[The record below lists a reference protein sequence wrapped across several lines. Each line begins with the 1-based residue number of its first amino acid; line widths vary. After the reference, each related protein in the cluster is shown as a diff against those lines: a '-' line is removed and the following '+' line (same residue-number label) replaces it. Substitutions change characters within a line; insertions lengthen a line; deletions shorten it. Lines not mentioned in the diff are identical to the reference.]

1 MNERSAGCKVKF
13 AAALAVCAVLSVVLP
28 LDGGAQALRPGGLPA
43 QGQSP
48 PQPPLPPASQYAP
61 ERIRTALMAVHGF
74 SREALDAIS
83 IQVPQILMGFVDDP
97 SETLL
102 VRRQAIKALKLYP
115 SDAAFRFIQGHLAAA
130 PQGLKVLLLGS
141 LAPYASTR
149 TAELVPLL
157 AAELQSP
164 DVVVRHAAVS
174 LAAKAGGQVQ
184 VRSLLSTHLA
194 SEPERTVRSA
204 IETALSA
211 N

>member
-13 AAALAVCAVLSVVLP
+13 AAALALCAVLAVVLP
-28 LDGGAQALRPGGLPA
+28 LDGGAQALRPGRVPPRGPTTPA
-43 QGQSP
+43 
-48 PQPPLPPASQYAP
+48 LPPASQYAP

-74 SREALDAIS
+74 SREALDATS

-97 SETLL
+97 SEALL

-130 PQGLKVLLLGS
+130 PQGLKVLLLES

-157 AAELQSP
+157 QAELQSP